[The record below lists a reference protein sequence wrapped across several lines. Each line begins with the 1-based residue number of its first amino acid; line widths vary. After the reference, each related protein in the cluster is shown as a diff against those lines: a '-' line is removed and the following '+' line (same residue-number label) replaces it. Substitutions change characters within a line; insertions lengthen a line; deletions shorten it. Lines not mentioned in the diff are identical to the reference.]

1 MLRVSARVGA
11 IWQMGDEL
19 EARDERL
26 VVLGELIGKLT
37 VVVRSREWES
47 RERESREWESREWD
61 IRDWGSRGSES
72 ALVIGRRRTCLVE
85 RGLAVVRRS
94 GLVDV
99 AAVIEAVGANEASE
113 LRRVNSW
120 VSSTKGTGSRPKAG
134 GRLG

>member
-47 RERESREWESREWD
+47 R
-61 IRDWGSRGSES
+61 GSES
-72 ALVIGRRRTCLVE
+72 ALVIRRRRTCLVE
-85 RGLAVVRRS
+85 QGLAVVRRS

>member
-61 IRDWGSRGSES
+61 IRDWGSRGSDWH
-72 ALVIGRRRTCLVE
+72 C
-85 RGLAVVRRS
+85 
-94 GLVDV
+94 
-99 AAVIEAVGANEASE
+99 N
-113 LRRVNSW
+113 
-120 VSSTKGTGSRPKAG
+120 RPKRNCGG
-134 GRLG
+134 GRGHARAC

>member
-1 MLRVSARVGA
+1 MLGVSARVSA

-47 RERESREWESREWD
+47 
-61 IRDWGSRGSES
+61 GGSES

-85 RGLAVVRRS
+85 
-94 GLVDV
+94 
-99 AAVIEAVGANEASE
+99 
-113 LRRVNSW
+113 
-120 VSSTKGTGSRPKAG
+120 
-134 GRLG
+134 